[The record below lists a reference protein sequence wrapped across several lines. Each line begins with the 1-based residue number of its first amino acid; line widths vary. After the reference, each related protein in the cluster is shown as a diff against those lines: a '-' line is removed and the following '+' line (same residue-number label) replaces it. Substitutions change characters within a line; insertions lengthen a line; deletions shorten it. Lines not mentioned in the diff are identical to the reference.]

1 MNAQRGQ
8 RIVRRADRALVH
20 ACAHAC
26 MLPCMLA
33 LAATINTASLAD
45 GGIVV
50 WTGERMGARAAV
62 IIAPAAPSVDEVEF
76 AWIGAWK
83 AGALVHAQHL
93 DGLAIEGVL
102 APALIGSEVRCS
114 LALTKVGH
122 WDITIDPDG
131 NGDAQFVSSTRWRVG
146 DCGTCTILHGRGQY
160 TDVVFDEMSNAKIP
174 FLQKRDCF
182 RRLEYEGL

>member
-1 MNAQRGQ
+1 
-8 RIVRRADRALVH
+8 
-20 ACAHAC
+20 
-26 MLPCMLA
+26 MLPYMLA

-62 IIAPAAPSVDEVEF
+62 IVAPAAPSVGEVEF

-102 APALIGSEVRCS
+102 APAPIGSEVRCA

-131 NGDAQFVSSTRWRVG
+131 NGDAQAARFPLEQPHLARSLLIHGASSA
-146 DCGTCTILHGRGQY
+146 ILVV
-160 TDVVFDEMSNAKIP
+160 TDLTLFA
-174 FLQKRDCF
+174 
-182 RRLEYEGL
+182 

>member
-8 RIVRRADRALVH
+8 RIVRRADRVFMHARAL
-20 ACAHAC
+20 AF
-26 MLPCMLA
+26 MLACMLA
-33 LAATINTASLAD
+33 LEAVMSAASLAD

-62 IIAPAAPSVDEVEF
+62 IIAPAAPSVGEVEF

-93 DGLAIEGVL
+93 DGFAIEGVL
-102 APALIGSEVRCS
+102 APAPIGSEIRCS

-131 NGDAQFVSSTRWRVG
+131 NGDAQAARFPLEVSDPPARWTTLWPAMFAWIALVAIGLTAAWRKTTR
-146 DCGTCTILHGRGQY
+146 
-160 TDVVFDEMSNAKIP
+160 
-174 FLQKRDCF
+174 RDS
-182 RRLEYEGL
+182 

>member
-1 MNAQRGQ
+1 MNAQRGK
-8 RIVRRADRALVH
+8 RIVRRADRVFMHARAL
-20 ACAHAC
+20 AY
-26 MLPCMLA
+26 MLA

-62 IIAPAAPSVDEVEF
+62 IVAPAAPSVGEVEF

-102 APALIGSEVRCS
+102 APAPIGSEVRCS

-131 NGDAQFVSSTRWRVG
+131 NGDAPAARFPLEVSDPPARWTTLWPAMFAWIALVAIGLTAAWRKTTR
-146 DCGTCTILHGRGQY
+146 
-160 TDVVFDEMSNAKIP
+160 
-174 FLQKRDCF
+174 RDS
-182 RRLEYEGL
+182 